1 MQLLLVLKEQ
11 KLTTVMVVQEALH
24 LLQQEHLM
32 QSLRQV
38 VQVVKH
44 KCLIQPLQVE
54 LDLVEP
60 QMELAVKVVMI
71 PMLLIV
77 VILQV
82 ILEVMVQTLL
92 EVVVVL
98 ETVVFP
104 MVTMVVMVEMERRI
118 CLEATVAEEAVVVL

>member
-1 MQLLLVLKEQ
+1 
-11 KLTTVMVVQEALH
+11 MVVQEELQLLH
-24 LLQQEHLM
+24 QDHLM
-32 QSLRQV
+32 QSQRQV

-60 QMELAVKVVMI
+60 QMELAVRVVMI

-77 VILQV
+77 EILQV
-82 ILEVMVQTLL
+82 ILEVMEQTLL
-92 EVVVVL
+92 EVVGVL

-104 MVTMVVMVEMERRI
+104 MVTMEEMVVMEQQI
-118 CLEATVAEEAVVVL
+118 CLHPMVAEEAVLVL